1 MGVLVVDRAGAREA
15 LLDVTEQLADMIR
28 PLADTAIPVPGS
40 NWTVGET
47 ANHVA
52 MAAELYVDLAGGAT
66 RVHGDV
72 TTAGLAAANAEA
84 LAMDPERRA
93 DVLADAM
100 LTSTR
105 TFLGSVDGRQAG
117 QSVLTPAGKMDMDIM
132 VPYALTHTLMHACAV
147 ARALRKKPP
156 IRNEHVKLM
165 MPFIAVAMENF
176 VSKDKTKDL
185 TASFLLR
192 LRGGPKM
199 AVTFDKGTLSIDTKP
214 PRRVDCH
221 ISAEPVALFL
231 VAMGMKKQWGSI
243 ATGKLTTWGTKPWL
257 ALQFVGFFALP

>member
-15 LLDVTEQLADMIR
+15 LLDVTEKFVDMIR

-52 MAAELYVDLAGGAT
+52 MAGNLYVDLVSGIP

-72 TTAGLAAANAEA
+72 TKEGLAAANAEL
-84 LAMDPERRA
+84 LARDPERRA
-93 DVLADAM
+93 DLLADAIM
-100 LTSTR
+100 SSTR
-105 TFLGSVDGRQAG
+105 TFVDSVDARPASQP
-117 QSVLTPAGKMDMDIM
+117 VMTPAGKMDMDIL

-147 ARALRKKPP
+147 AQALGTRPP
-156 IRNEHVKLM
+156 IRKEHVNLM

-176 VSKDKTKDL
+176 VNNEKTKDL

-192 LRGGPKM
+192 LRGGPKV
-199 AVTFDKGTLSIDTKP
+199 AVTFDKGALSIDAKP

-231 VAMGMKKQWGSI
+231 VAMGMKKQWGPI

-257 ALQFVGFFALP
+257 ALQFIGFFALP